1 LPSICIAVFKKSDYL
16 FRTSESSTLVGTRYP
31 YEAKTQNLSNVYPKY
46 ITDFC
51 YGNIAILLLLLLSD
65 STNHVFAGVEH

>member
-1 LPSICIAVFKKSDYL
+1 M
-16 FRTSESSTLVGTRYP
+16 GTRYP

-51 YGNIAILLLLLLSD
+51 YGNITILLLLLLSD